1 LEGISEKLSISNEE
15 ESGKSN
21 VEFPRKRK
29 VSLAD
34 KLLKYSSIFW
44 FIAILTGQWLFF
56 YYIMAFYGFSVI
68 NDNMEIWNRWEAL
81 GSSPYEEGDTTGNI
95 TFAAH
100 VIGAGFVAF
109 GGALQLI
116 PKVRAL
122 FPKFHKINGYI
133 YLVTVLCLAISGFYL
148 SWVRGASPDTI
159 SAIGTSINGFFILIF
174 AYFTVKNARNRNIAT
189 HRKWAIRLFIV
200 ANAQWFLRVGVF
212 SYMITGTILGGKP
225 AFGDPFF
232 PFWTFACF
240 LLPLAAAQLYF
251 YASAKRNA
259 NLKLIAASVLVVLTI
274 LMLIG
279 VFGLTPFLLQIMS
292 GEPIS
297 F

>member
-116 PKVRAL
+116 PRVRAL
-122 FPKFHKINGYI
+122 FPTFHKINGYI